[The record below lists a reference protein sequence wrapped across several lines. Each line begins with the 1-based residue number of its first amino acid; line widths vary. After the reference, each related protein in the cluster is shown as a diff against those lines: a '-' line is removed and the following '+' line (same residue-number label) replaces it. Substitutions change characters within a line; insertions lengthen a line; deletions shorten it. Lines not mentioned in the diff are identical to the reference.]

1 MLRRQRRLG
10 GVAVT
15 NVEQLQ
21 DIAARTARYPGRTI
35 QETISGHTV
44 SGRLV
49 VTRGDEHGIY
59 KLDGKRIGYPELL
72 RHFDE

>member
-1 MLRRQRRLG
+1 MT
-10 GVAVT
+10 A
-15 NVEQLQ
+15 VEQIQ
-21 DIAARTARYPGRTI
+21 DIAVRIARYPGRTI

-49 VTRGDEHGIY
+49 VAKSDEHGIY